1 MAPEAGALNHTSSDP
16 LIGAGVGV
24 EPVGVGVG
32 DGVGLGVGEG
42 VGLGVGA
49 AAFCTFTLITSFRE
63 FPAASYAVAVSVC
76 VPLANFVVSM
86 RHCVPSAG
94 VVSVLSAVESILNAT
109 RATLPE
115 VFV

>member
-1 MAPEAGALNHTSSDP
+1 MGAEP
-16 LIGAGVGV
+16 LGVGGGVGNGVGAGVGNG
-24 EPVGVGVG
+24 VGAGVG
-32 DGVGLGVGEG
+32 DGVGAGVGD
-42 VGLGVGA
+42 GLGDGVGA
-49 AAFCTFTLITSFRE
+49 AAFCTLTLITSLRE

-86 RHCVPSAG
+86 THCVPSAG
-94 VVSVLSAVESILNAT
+94 VLSVLSAVESILKAT